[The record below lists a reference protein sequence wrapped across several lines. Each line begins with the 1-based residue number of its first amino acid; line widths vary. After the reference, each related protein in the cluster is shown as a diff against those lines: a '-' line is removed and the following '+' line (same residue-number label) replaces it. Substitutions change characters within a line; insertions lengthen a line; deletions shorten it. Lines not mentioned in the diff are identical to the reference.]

1 MNFFSK
7 SGFIKLF
14 LAICLI
20 SSFSLAKEDYS
31 EMSNEE
37 LIAIMGYIKE
47 KNKKDF
53 KKELQQRIPTMNE
66 REKKFYEKNLK
77 QQKGNR

>member
-7 SGFIKLF
+7 NGFIKFF

>member
-1 MNFFSK
+1 MNIFAKNS
-7 SGFIKLF
+7 FIKFF
-14 LAICLI
+14 LSICLI

-53 KKELQQRIPTMNE
+53 KKELQQRVPIMNE
-66 REKKFYEKNLK
+66 RERKFYEKNLN
-77 QQKGNR
+77 QQKGKR

>member
-7 SGFIKLF
+7 NGFIKFF

-20 SSFSLAKEDYS
+20 CSFSLAKEDYS